1 MVAGRPDVVK
11 VTSPSLSYR
20 SEEYTISWETAS
32 LLPVLDYS
40 IKYRSVP
47 SQQRSSELFNTEHH
61 STVEWTVICN

>member
-1 MVAGRPDVVK
+1 MVR
-11 VTSPSLSYR
+11 VTSPGHSHKSK
-20 SEEYTISWETAS
+20 EYTITWDTAS
-32 LLPVLDYS
+32 LLPVTDYS